1 MLERN
6 SINVLSNARPQFALQ
21 KWEPAGRISDFGIFF
36 FRYKPTRTSI
46 VLNIEWQQFV
56 LPNCKLL
63 NSVRGLY
70 DKNSALQYCFAPD
83 VMYKKYERLVFT
95 PPPPRF
101 VGKML

>member
-21 KWEPAGRISDFGIFF
+21 KWEPAGRISDFGFF
-36 FRYKPTRTSI
+36 FSLQAYARFDR
-46 VLNIEWQQFV
+46 LNIEWQQFV

-70 DKNSALQYCFAPD
+70 DKNSALQYCFASD
-83 VMYKKYERLVFT
+83 VMYKKYERLVST
-95 PPPPRF
+95 PLPRF
-101 VGKML
+101 VGKIL